1 LPNYEDLDLEPD
13 GDLDYER
20 TREYK
25 VTVERTKLP
34 DSDYYTVLI
43 DTDEGERL
51 GWAEGRTIADA
62 AHSAFAR
69 CVGEFYDD

>member
-1 LPNYEDLDLEPD
+1 LSKYEDLDLEPD

-20 TREYK
+20 VREYR

-34 DSDYYTVLI
+34 DSDIYKVWI
-43 DTDEGERL
+43 DTDEGEQL
-51 GWAEGRTIADA
+51 GGAEGRTVADA